1 MDEPMDRQAAEA
13 EEASVEQE
21 AANPTARLILKRN
34 GAETEVDFVVHPPS
48 VVGRFDPDVGPIDID
63 LGLLPEGVYVSRRH
77 ARIEFADGAWRI
89 TDLGSSNG
97 TFLLKPSAG
106 QFERIQEAE
115 LADGSELAFGNVRFV
130 FRVG

>member
-13 EEASVEQE
+13 EEASGDQE
-21 AANPTARLILKRN
+21 AATPTARLILKRN

>member
-1 MDEPMDRQAAEA
+1 MDEPMEQQQVDAFDG
-13 EEASVEQE
+13 SVGQE
-21 AANPTARLILKRN
+21 AGPQTARLVLKRD
-34 GAETEVDFVVHPPS
+34 GAETEVDFVVRPPA

-77 ARIEFADGAWRI
+77 ARIEFADGAWTI
-89 TDLGSSNG
+89 KDLGSSNG
-97 TFLLKPSAG
+97 TFLLRPSAG

-115 LADGSELAFGNVRFV
+115 LDDGSELAFGNVRFV

>member
-1 MDEPMDRQAAEA
+1 MDEPMDQQAAEA
-13 EEASVEQE
+13 EEASVDQE
-21 AANPTARLILKRN
+21 AATPTARLILKRN

>member
-13 EEASVEQE
+13 EEASVDQE
-21 AANPTARLILKRN
+21 AATPTARLILKRN

>member
-13 EEASVEQE
+13 EEASVDQE

>member
-1 MDEPMDRQAAEA
+1 MDEPMEHRSAESP
-13 EEASVEQE
+13 EDSVERP
-21 AANPTARLILKRN
+21 AAAPTARLVLKRN

-48 VVGRFDPDVGPIDID
+48 VVGRFDPDVGPIDVD

-115 LADGSELAFGNVRFV
+115 LEDGAELAFGNVRFV